1 MLTNS
6 ITVRESKEVIL
17 LGITID
23 NKLVFKKHIE
33 NLCSTAQ
40 YKLHALTRI
49 RRYLTLDKAVL
60 LGNMFINSQFNGAP
74 LIWMF
79 LEKLYIIKLK
89 KIIIDSKSNFQI

>member
-1 MLTNS
+1 MLINS
-6 ITVRESKEVIL
+6 ITVRESNEVIL
-17 LGITID
+17 LGITIG

-60 LGNMFINSQFNGAP
+60 LGNMFINSQFNCAP
-74 LIWMF
+74 LKWMF
-79 LEKLYIIKLK
+79 CRKTLYHKIEKNHHRL
-89 KIIIDSKSNFQI
+89 